1 MSTLIAPRF
10 APLTS
15 HTDAPRGQPGL
26 RRALAVAGCAW
37 LLGLAAPSAHAQAM
51 LLNFDAIPC
60 PTSAIPNGTGGLNWA
75 NMFCAD
81 GPTTGAGYATGT
93 VSRPNVAFNAFGTPA
108 TVTRTGGGLFS
119 LTSAQLTAAFSPA
132 PQVTVEG
139 FVGTTSVAVLTFS
152 PTNTGPTLVDLSA
165 ITNVDRVVFTSLPT
179 GQTRQ
184 FVLDDLNYSLVP
196 THAVTTAAVPA
207 AGGSVSCTPNPV
219 PDGASTTCTAVPA
232 AGYTLA
238 SFTGCTRVGTTD
250 TCTLTNVTAPATV
263 SANFAAI
270 PVNHA
275 ITVTPTAN
283 GTLSCTPNPVPDG
296 ASTTCTAVPAAGYTV
311 ASFTGCTRVGTTDTC
326 TLTNVTAPATVS
338 ASFAAAV
345 PVPTLSQWALA
356 LLGLLAAAL
365 GLRRLRR

>member
-1 MSTLIAPRF
+1 MPTLPPLRF
-10 APLTS
+10 APLAS
-15 HTDAPRGQPGL
+15 RTDAPRGRPGL

-81 GPTTGAGYATGT
+81 GPTTGGGYATGT
-93 VSRPNVAFNAFGTPA
+93 VSSPNIAFNAGGNPA
-108 TVTRTGGGLFS
+108 TVTRSGGGVFS
-119 LTSAQLTAAFSPA
+119 LSSAQLTTAFTPA
-132 PQVTVEG
+132 PQVRVEG
-139 FVGTTSVAVLTFS
+139 FVGATSVALLTFS
-152 PTNTGPTLVDLSA
+152 PTNTGPTLVDLSP
-165 ITNVDRVVFTSLPT
+165 IVNVDRVVFTSVP
-179 GQTRQ
+179 GGAYQQ
-184 FVLDDLNYSLVP
+184 FVLDDLNYILGSAH
-196 THAVTTAAVPA
+196 TITATAAPA
-207 AGGSVSCTPNPV
+207 AGGSVSCTPRPV

-232 AGYTLA
+232 AGYTL
-238 SFTGCTRVGTTD
+238 
-250 TCTLTNVTAPATV
+250 
-263 SANFAAI
+263 
-270 PVNHA
+270 
-275 ITVTPTAN
+275 
-283 GTLSCTPNPVPDG
+283 
-296 ASTTCTAVPAAGYTV
+296 

>member
-1 MSTLIAPRF
+1 MPTLPPLRF

-15 HTDAPRGQPGL
+15 RTDAPRGQPGL

-60 PTSAIPNGTGGLNWA
+60 FTSAIPNGTGSLNWD
-75 NMFCAD
+75 NMFCAN

-93 VSRPNVAFNAFGTPA
+93 FSRPNVAFNAFGTPA

-132 PQVTVEG
+132 PQVRVEG
-139 FVGTTSVAVLTFS
+139 FVGATSVAVLTFS
-152 PTNTGPTLVDLSA
+152 PTNTAPTLVDLSA

-179 GQTRQ
+179 GQLRQ
-184 FVLDDLNYSLVP
+184 FVLDDLNYILGP
-196 THAVTTAAVPA
+196 AHTITATAAPA

-238 SFTGCTRVGTTD
+238 SFTGCTRVGATD
-250 TCTLTNVTAPATV
+250 TCQ
-263 SANFAAI
+263 
-270 PVNHA
+270 
-275 ITVTPTAN
+275 
-283 GTLSCTPNPVPDG
+283 
-296 ASTTCTAVPAAGYTV
+296 
-311 ASFTGCTRVGTTDTC
+311 
-326 TLTNVTAPATVS
+326 LTNVTAPATVS